1 MKIISTLMLG
11 TLKRSVYESAE
22 IPFSGCQNEEN
33 LLTRRLVPFN
43 PGFHDSAKIAF
54 SSIQNAENE
63 LKNATCPRNR
73 GFQNSAKIAF

>member
-1 MKIISTLMLG
+1 MLSTM
-11 TLKRSVYESAE
+11 KRSVYELAE
-22 IPFSGCQNEEN
+22 IQFSGCQNEEN

-43 PGFHDSAKIAF
+43 PGFHDPAKIAF

-63 LKNATCPRNR
+63 LKNARCPRNR